1 MGWAVVAS
9 LASGLAILLA
19 WTQPAARLQ
28 RAGPL
33 AAIAPAQARRLRLAG
48 LAAGLGFAVG
58 LLFGWWAL
66 LWAAVAGT
74 GGYVAAGRLQSSAQ
88 ETRRRALVAAV
99 PGVCDLLAVCLDAG
113 LPLRNAAAE
122 LGELLPGPAGEVLG
136 RLAASV
142 ALGTDEAAAWRELAA
157 TESSFAE
164 LGQELAR
171 SLDFGLASTAT
182 VRVIGERARRAA
194 HSGVQQRARQV
205 GVRSVLPLVLCLLP
219 SFLLIGVVPIIGGV
233 VQRFL
238 G

>member
-1 MGWAVVAS
+1 MGWAAVAS
-9 LASGLAILLA
+9 LATGVAILLV

-33 AAIAPAQARRLRLAG
+33 AAIEPAQARRLRLAG
-48 LAAGLGFAVG
+48 FAAGLGFAVG

-66 LWAAVAGT
+66 VWAAVAGLA
-74 GGYVAAGRLQSSAQ
+74 GYFAAGRLQSSAQ
-88 ETRRRALVAAV
+88 EARRRALVAAV

-113 LPLRNAAAE
+113 LPLRNAAVE
-122 LGELLPGPAGEVLG
+122 LGRLLPGPAGELLSRLG
-136 RLAASV
+136 AAV
-142 ALGTDEAAAWRELAA
+142 GLGTDEATAWRELAA
-157 TESSFAE
+157 QEPSFAE

-171 SLDFGLASTAT
+171 SIEFGLASTAT
-182 VRVIGERARRAA
+182 LRVIGERARRAEL
-194 HSGVQQRARQV
+194 SGVQQRARQV

-233 VQRFL
+233 VLQFF